1 MTSQGRERQ
10 NGIVSTDYVAYRE
23 HLEDRLKQLGIDIPG
38 PMSGFARLHKKAV
51 EEGALSSKTK
61 ELMALAIS
69 IAVRCEGCI
78 AYHTYDAIRAGATR
92 QELLE
97 TIGVAILMGGGPA
110 SIYAAHAMDAIEQVF
125 TAQAE
130 PEPSG

>member
-1 MTSQGRERQ
+1 M
-10 NGIVSTDYVAYRE
+10 VSTDYLAYRE
-23 HLEDRLKQLGIDIPG
+23 HVEDRLKQLGSELPG

-51 EEGALSSKTK
+51 EEGALSNKTK

-69 IAVRCEGCI
+69 IGVRCEGCI

-110 SIYAAHAMDAIEQVF
+110 SMYAALAMDAIEQVCA
-125 TAQAE
+125 AQGE
-130 PEPSG
+130 LEPSG